1 MPNLA
6 LPHPLL
12 QQRVRRI
19 EPPGKKKSEQ
29 SYLNLSFTETVS
41 ITSVVEKEF
50 QNYIPEPLLKS

>member
-19 EPPGKKKSEQ
+19 KPPKKNRVQLVK
-29 SYLNLSFTETVS
+29 LSFTETVS
-41 ITSVVEKEF
+41 ITSVVEVF
-50 QNYIPEPLLKS
+50 QNYIPEPLLK